1 MILLSLYW
9 EFFKTGLF
17 AVGGGMATIP
27 FLQEMGL
34 RTGWFSPAA
43 LADMLAVSES
53 TPGPIGINMA
63 TYVGYTV
70 GGLPGGLVATL
81 GEISPSVLIILLVA
95 AALRV
100 FRNSRTVERA
110 FYGMRPASLGLIA
123 AAGLGVMR
131 LCLLDEEAFAAS
143 GQISDLLPWKGLLLF
158 ALLWCLTNLV
168 RPARRMHPV
177 VWIAVS
183 AAIGVLAGG
192 V

>member
-70 GGLPGGLVATL
+70 GGVPGGLVATL
-81 GEISPSVLIILLVA
+81 GEITPSVLIVLLIA
-95 AALRV
+95 AALRA

-158 ALLWCLTNLV
+158 ALLW
-168 RPARRMHPV
+168 
-177 VWIAVS
+177 
-183 AAIGVLAGG
+183 
-192 V
+192 

>member
-70 GGLPGGLVATL
+70 GGVPGGLVATL
-81 GEISPSVLIILLVA
+81 GEITPSVLIVLLIA
-95 AALRV
+95 AALRA

-168 RPARRMHPV
+168 RPTKRLHPV

-183 AAIGVLAGG
+183 AAVGVLAGG

>member
-1 MILLSLYW
+1 MILLELYW

-70 GGLPGGLVATL
+70 GGVPGGLVATL
-81 GEISPSVLIILLVA
+81 GEITPSILIVLLIA
-95 AALRV
+95 AALRA
-100 FRNSRTVERA
+100 FRSSRTVERA

-131 LCLLDEEAFAAS
+131 LCLLDEAAFAAS
-143 GQISDLLPWKGLLLF
+143 GQLTDLLPWKGLLLF

-168 RPARRMHPV
+168 RPTRRLHPV

-183 AAIGVLAGG
+183 AAVGVLAGG

>member
-1 MILLSLYW
+1 MIYLQLYW

-17 AVGGGMATIP
+17 AVGGGMATVP

-34 RTGWFSPAA
+34 RTGWFSPAT

-63 TYVGYTV
+63 SYAGFTV
-70 GGLPGGLVATL
+70 AGPLGSLAATL
-81 GEISPSVLIILLVA
+81 GEITPSVLIILLIA
-95 AALRV
+95 AMLRAV
-100 FRNSRTVERA
+100 RENRTVERA

-123 AAGLGVMR
+123 AAGIGVLR
-131 LCLLDEEAFAAS
+131 LCLLDGAAFAA
-143 GQISDLLPWKGLLLF
+143 GGRITDLLPWKPLLLF

-168 RPARRMHPV
+168 KPARKLHPV

-183 AAIGVLAGG
+183 AAVGVLAGG
-192 V
+192 F

>member
-70 GGLPGGLVATL
+70 GGVPGGLVATL
-81 GEISPSVLIILLVA
+81 GEITPSVLIVLLIA
-95 AALRV
+95 AALRA
-100 FRNSRTVERA
+100 FRNNRTVERA

-131 LCLLDEEAFAAS
+131 LCLLDEEAFAAG

-168 RPARRMHPV
+168 RPTKRLHPV

-183 AAIGVLAGG
+183 AAVGVLAGG